1 MLNRIILFNLI
12 SIFSLLGQT
21 GNLAGNITDSQ
32 TSQPLTGTNISIES
46 TVLGAATDMDG
57 QFVILDVPVGSYNIS
72 VEYVG
77 YRKVLK
83 NNVVIRS
90 GKTTILNVEMIEDVL
105 EATGIEV
112 TANYF
117 KIPKE
122 SVVSSESMDFE
133 EIRRAPGS
141 NMDIQRVVQAL
152 SVTLSARQKPEICG
166 MIPGMQVISTIVM
179 F

>member
-1 MLNRIILFNLI
+1 MLKWIILFNLI
-12 SIFSLLGQT
+12 SILSLFGQT

-46 TVLGAATDMDG
+46 TVLGAATGMDG
-57 QFVILDVPVGSYNIS
+57 PFVILDIPVGSYNIS

-90 GKTTILNVEMIEDVL
+90 GKTTILNIEMMEDVL

-117 KIPKE
+117 QIPKE
-122 SVVSSESMDFE
+122 SVVSSASMDFE

-152 SVTLSARQKPEICG
+152 SVTHSAKQKPEICG
-166 MIPGMQVISTIVM
+166 MIPGMQAISTIVM